1 MKTVLQY
8 LRPQYARLALQ
19 LTIKF
24 IGTITELF
32 LPWMLSLILDD
43 VVPQKD
49 MPQVY
54 LWGIF
59 MQKVG
64 EQDEK
69 KEAHLKAWCKN
80 AERQH
85 SALMDTLEKELNYSV
100 VPIRKLVSIQLACG
114 LLVSDY
120 LKDKNIV

>member
-54 LWGIF
+54 L
-59 MQKVG
+59 
-64 EQDEK
+64 
-69 KEAHLKAWCKN
+69 
-80 AERQH
+80 
-85 SALMDTLEKELNYSV
+85 
-100 VPIRKLVSIQLACG
+100 
-114 LLVSDY
+114 
-120 LKDKNIV
+120 

>member
-8 LRPQYARLALQ
+8 LRPQYVRLALQ

-32 LPWMLSLILDD
+32 LPWMLSHILDD

-49 MPQVY
+49 MSQVY

-59 MQKVG
+59 MLLAATVALLGNVIAALRKNCG
-64 EQDEK
+64 TM
-69 KEAHLKAWCKN
+69 HLHA
-80 AERQH
+80 
-85 SALMDTLEKELNYSV
+85 S
-100 VPIRKLVSIQLACG
+100 PICPAGRSTVLRFRR
-114 LLVSDY
+114 
-120 LKDKNIV
+120 

>member
-32 LPWMLSLILDD
+32 LPWMLSHILDD

-59 MQKVG
+59 MLLAATVALLG
-64 EQDEK
+64 NVIANRMSTRISRRFTEK
-69 KEAHLKAWCKN
+69 LRHDAFARVSYLSS
-80 AERQH
+80 RQI
-85 SALMDTLEKELNYSV
+85 D
-100 VPIRKLVSIQLACG
+100 G
-114 LLVSDY
+114 LSLIHISEPTRP
-120 LKDKNIV
+120 